1 MKNILNMKVIFRN
14 ILRAVL
20 GLIIITV
27 LYVIWVPVGVCRAL
41 VDFDGAGQLGYDMID
56 WYNRLRRRY
65 QNGKVDCN

>member
-1 MKNILNMKVIFRN
+1 MKSVLNMKVILRN

-20 GLIIITV
+20 GLIIMTV

-65 QNGKVDCN
+65 QNGKVNRN